1 MIFRVAKLYSVKHIT
16 ELSVKNYYDFL
27 TKAEH
32 DGCNEAVRRIVPR
45 IDIQQIF
52 DFVENVPYISEL
64 QREFYKKY
72 ISARYELIMLPALEI
87 VQAE

>member
-1 MIFRVAKLYSVKHIT
+1 MTRGKSESLMAPQSTILLLLEGLLFT
-16 ELSVKNYYDFL
+16 QNFM
-27 TKAEH
+27 
-32 DGCNEAVRRIVPR
+32 GCPNL
-45 IDIQQIF
+45 

-72 ISARYELIMLPALEI
+72 ISARYGLIMLPALEI